1 MYLRH
6 RSDFNRDFMTA
17 DPFADFDPTN
27 DPIREQATTSYNCD
41 WTGCPGEATAPGALC
56 AKCQAEADAC
66 APPEG
71 LNTREQAIRNFF
83 NR

>member
-6 RSDFNRDFMTA
+6 RSDFSRDFMSF
-17 DPFADFDPTN
+17 DPFADLDPTN
-27 DPIREQATTSYNCD
+27 HPDREQAPMSYICD
-41 WTGCPGEATAPGALC
+41 WTGCSGKAPAPGALC
-56 AKCQAEADAC
+56 PKCQAEADAC